1 MTLAT
6 FPGASAALSGAA
18 YDRWRSA
25 DKRVALVWGAL
36 FLNVLAFAEMPT
48 VLPIPGKIGQ
58 LMTQGALLA
67 ALGLALMVNPRAV
80 MRPNVVML
88 ILTLAAVVAMMTSV
102 HSEFF
107 VSSTYRSVRYFIFV
121 LVVWLLT
128 PWWGRRD
135 MLLLRCHRLC
145 LALVLG
151 SVVLGAALSPGSALG
166 GGRLSG
172 VLWPVPPPQVAH
184 YAATMFGTTVLL
196 WMCKVLAGRHA
207 ALLLSVSAAVLVAT
221 HTRTALVGLLAGLLV
236 GGASL
241 FLGNARVRRTAL
253 TSAAIGLLVV
263 CIFAA
268 ELRAWAVRGQDSE
281 QLTELTGR
289 TKVWSAVMSQ
299 HRTTLEHWFGAG
311 MSNMSFNGL
320 PIDSNWVAT
329 YQDQGWFGVALEA
342 VLFIFLLVVAMGRGR
357 GPHKA
362 VSLFLIVYCLFA
374 SITEAGLDGPSAYFL
389 DLIVAASLLIRP
401 EAVGRR

>member
-1 MTLAT
+1 MSVAAV
-6 FPGASAALSGAA
+6 PGTAALSGAA

-36 FLNVLAFAEMPT
+36 FLNVLAFAAMPM

-58 LMTQGALLA
+58 LLTQGALFA

-88 ILTLAAVVAMMTSV
+88 ILTVAAVVAMMTSV
-102 HSEFF
+102 HSEFLI
-107 VSSTYRSVRYFIFV
+107 SSTYRSVRYFVFV
-121 LVVWLLT
+121 LAAWLLT

-151 SVVLGAALSPGSALG
+151 SVVVGAVLAPGNALG
-166 GGRLSG
+166 SGRLSG

-196 WMCKVLAGRHA
+196 WMCKVIGGRHA
-207 ALLLSVSAAVLVAT
+207 AMLVMVCAAVLVAT

-253 TSAAIGLLVV
+253 TSAGLGLLVV
-263 CIFAA
+263 AIFAN
-268 ELRAWAVRGQDSE
+268 ELRAWAVRGQDSQ

-289 TKVWSAVMSQ
+289 TKVWSAVMAQ
-299 HRTTLEHWFGAG
+299 HRTTLGHWFGAG

-329 YQDQGWFGVALEA
+329 YQDQGWFGVALEG
-342 VLFIFLLVVAMGRGR
+342 VLFLFLLVVAMGRTR
-357 GPHKA
+357 GAHKA
-362 VSLFLIVYCLFA
+362 ISLFLIVYCLFA
-374 SITEAGLDGPSAYFL
+374 SITEAGLDGPSVYLL
-389 DLIVAASLLIRP
+389 DLLVAASLLIRP